1 MTRVPS
7 NILTVLAADR
17 AIARVMG
24 ASRRQILTTL
34 FLALPL
40 DALDLIGWYRRE
52 VISGRFSPDPA
63 LVFSLFRAIDPKGKF
78 DLVTSFCGSSLDT
91 PSFMKL
97 VAQVY
102 RAHSLKGL
110 ERNYLAQ
117 AISLHASLYWDIST
131 SEYEKL
137 VRKMLVSRYWTERSN
152 GAQSLGSLSGVHPD
166 LCLRLTQLVRDR
178 HPSVRTSAWYG
189 ASALL
194 YWGRLTPEAHQLLL
208 GESLEAL
215 KDPDKAVR
223 GNARFFRRRSRIGLL
238 AADRDRH
245 ARRPVRREARAGN
258 VRAPCSCTP
267 GTPNPARA
275 RARPLPR
282 GRG

>member
-1 MTRVPS
+1 MTSVPS
-7 NILTVLAADR
+7 SVLTVLATDP

-24 ASRRQILTTL
+24 ASRRKILTTL

-63 LVFSLFRAIDPKGKF
+63 LVFSLFRAVDAKGKY
-78 DLVTSFCGSSLDT
+78 DVVTSFCGSSLDT
-91 PSFMKL
+91 PDFMKL
-97 VAQVY
+97 VSHVY
-102 RAHSLKGL
+102 RVYSLKGF
-110 ERNYLAQ
+110 ERNYFAQ
-117 AISLHASLYWDIST
+117 AISLHASLYWNIST
-131 SEYEKL
+131 PGYEKL

-152 GAQSLGSLSGVHPD
+152 GAQALGSLSGVHPD

-178 HPSVRTSAWYG
+178 HPAVRAHAWYG

-208 GESLEAL
+208 GESLVAL

-223 GNARFFRRRSRIGLL
+223 GNARFFRRRSLVGPV
-238 AADRDRH
+238 AADLNRH
-245 ARRPVRREARAGN
+245 ARRRRGARAKGD
-258 VRAPCSCTP
+258 R
-267 GTPNPARA
+267 
-275 RARPLPR
+275 
-282 GRG
+282 